1 MGFAFTAGFRG
12 LEKGVLQDFRRLR
25 PCLWMVMMKV
35 MMVMGPNHDSSDDDG
50 GDDDDVDVDAT

>member
-1 MGFAFTAGFRG
+1 
-12 LEKGVLQDFRRLR
+12 
-25 PCLWMVMMKV
+25 MMKV